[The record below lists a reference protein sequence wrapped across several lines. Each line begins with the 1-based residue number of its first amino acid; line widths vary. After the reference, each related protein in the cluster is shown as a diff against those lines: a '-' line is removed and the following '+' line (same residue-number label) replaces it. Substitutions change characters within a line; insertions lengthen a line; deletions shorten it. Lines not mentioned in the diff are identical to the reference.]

1 MVISLREKKR
11 NKTKEFEYDQEVKL
25 RRRFKLILARMT
37 PVQVII
43 AYYFIAVTISTF
55 VLSLPFT
62 LQEGVKVSFIDTLF
76 TAASSV
82 SVTGLA
88 TVDVSQTYSTAG
100 IWVLM
105 AIFQIGGLGVMMIST
120 FFYLILKRRIGLK
133 QRQLIMTD
141 TNQFTMS
148 GMVRMLREILVLI
161 FGIELVG
168 ALILGIYF
176 IPLYPNFWDAMFQ
189 GLYNSVSL
197 VTNAGVD
204 ITGKSLMP

>member
-1 MVISLREKKR
+1 
-11 NKTKEFEYDQEVKL
+11 T
-25 RRRFKLILARMT
+25 
-37 PVQVII
+37 
-43 AYYFIAVTISTF
+43 
-55 VLSLPFT
+55 
-62 LQEGVKVSFIDTLF
+62 
-76 TAASSV
+76 
-82 SVTGLA
+82 

-161 FGIELVG
+161 FGIELIG

-176 IPLYPNFWDAMFQ
+176 IPL
-189 GLYNSVSL
+189 
-197 VTNAGVD
+197 
-204 ITGKSLMP
+204 

>member
-1 MVISLREKKR
+1 
-11 NKTKEFEYDQEVKL
+11 
-25 RRRFKLILARMT
+25 
-37 PVQVII
+37 
-43 AYYFIAVTISTF
+43 
-55 VLSLPFT
+55 
-62 LQEGVKVSFIDTLF
+62 IDTLF

-82 SVTGLA
+82 SVTGLT

-148 GMVRMLREILVLI
+148 GMVR
-161 FGIELVG
+161 
-168 ALILGIYF
+168 
-176 IPLYPNFWDAMFQ
+176 
-189 GLYNSVSL
+189 
-197 VTNAGVD
+197 
-204 ITGKSLMP
+204 